1 MSEGPRHGSLFSA
14 MTIGWH
20 GAPSPLLVTVVFSP
34 SKAKS
39 CTMQRAS
46 PDCLSPDD
54 SVRFACTCS
63 LGAYVSIYLLQ
74 TNLATGTVRHRLLL
88 LRL

>member
-1 MSEGPRHGSLFSA
+1 MSEGPRHASLFSA

-20 GAPSPLLVTVVFSP
+20 SAQSPLLVAGVFSP

-54 SVRFACTCS
+54 SVRFARTRSAKCICIYS
-63 LGAYVSIYLLQ
+63 LCYKRTFSQELYSVDYFC
-74 TNLATGTVRHRLLL
+74 
-88 LRL
+88 